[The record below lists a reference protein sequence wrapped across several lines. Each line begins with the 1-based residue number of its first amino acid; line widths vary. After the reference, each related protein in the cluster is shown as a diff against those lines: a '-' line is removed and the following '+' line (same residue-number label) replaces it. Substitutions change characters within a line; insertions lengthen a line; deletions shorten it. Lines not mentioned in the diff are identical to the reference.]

1 MSSSDLS
8 ELSSSLSSHEDST
21 PVSVSRGKLEHYF
34 KHGSSAAPKSPPVKK
49 KRPPS
54 PPHEYVLADNPDI
67 AVSSIRYVLMR
78 ARIARVRFNKN
89 SADPSRRAVH
99 LHVPFA
105 LQRGF
110 PKDVSPLWTSR
121 YRTWCGRHNTGRP
134 NRKTTM
140 CSARPG
146 PQSKERHRVRLIWLH
161 LDPLIQTPKIKELVI
176 IYGLLANPS
185 PV

>member
-8 ELSSSLSSHEDST
+8 ELSSSLSSQEDLT

-67 AVSSIRYVLMR
+67 AVSSMRPVLMQPC
-78 ARIARVRFNKN
+78 IARVRSTKN
-89 SADPSRRAVH
+89 SADASPRAVH

-105 LQRGF
+105 L
-110 PKDVSPLWTSR
+110 
-121 YRTWCGRHNTGRP
+121 
-134 NRKTTM
+134 
-140 CSARPG
+140 
-146 PQSKERHRVRLIWLH
+146 
-161 LDPLIQTPKIKELVI
+161 
-176 IYGLLANPS
+176 
-185 PV
+185 

>member
-8 ELSSSLSSHEDST
+8 ELSSSLSSHEDLT

-67 AVSSIRYVLMR
+67 AVSSISSLVTRP
-78 ARIARVRFNKN
+78 RVAPVKSNGN
-89 SADPSRRAVH
+89 TADPPRRAVH

-110 PKDVSPLWTSR
+110 SKDLSPLRASR
-121 YRTWCGRHNTGRP
+121 YRKRCGRRNTWRS
-134 NRKTTM
+134 NRKTSV

-146 PQSKERHRVRLIWLH
+146 PQPKKGHRVRL
-161 LDPLIQTPKIKELVI
+161 V
-176 IYGLLANPS
+176 
-185 PV
+185 

>member
-8 ELSSSLSSHEDST
+8 ELSSSLSSHEDVT

-67 AVSSIRYVLMR
+67 AVSSIRFVLMR
-78 ARIARVRFNKN
+78 PRIARVRFNTN
-89 SADPSRRAVH
+89 SADLPRRAVH

-110 PKDVSPLWTSR
+110 PKDVSPLRAPR
-121 YRTWCGRHNTGRP
+121 YRTWCGGLNTWRSD
-134 NRKTTM
+134 RETTV

-146 PQSKERHRVRLIWLH
+146 PESKEGH
-161 LDPLIQTPKIKELVI
+161 
-176 IYGLLANPS
+176 
-185 PV
+185 

>member
-8 ELSSSLSSHEDST
+8 ELSSSLSSHEDLT

-67 AVSSIRYVLMR
+67 AVSSIRSVVMR
-78 ARIARVRFNKN
+78 PRIARVRSNKDN
-89 SADPSRRAVH
+89 ADPRRAVH

-105 LQRGF
+105 FQRSF
-110 PKDVSPLWTSR
+110 P
-121 YRTWCGRHNTGRP
+121 
-134 NRKTTM
+134 
-140 CSARPG
+140 
-146 PQSKERHRVRLIWLH
+146 
-161 LDPLIQTPKIKELVI
+161 
-176 IYGLLANPS
+176 
-185 PV
+185 